1 MILIFSFKSIHASLS
16 MTLSLGRRLDARR
29 DMPYQEL
36 ALLFAQ
42 DMRWYRGM
50 GPVIFRKEKSRF

>member
-1 MILIFSFKSIHASLS
+1 

-42 DMRWYRGM
+42 DMRWYGGM